1 MIERKIVAQK
11 MKEFQIQEF
20 ISQSLHNTGQSHTK
34 VQRTPM
40 GEKIVVY
47 TSRPGLIVGK
57 SGQNIKKLTMTIRK
71 KFELENPQIEISEVE
86 KVNLDAQIVAER
98 IAQSL
103 ERFGSA
109 RFKGVAHQVMQ
120 DVLGAGALGV
130 EVVISGKVP
139 SARAKSWRFNQGYLK
154 KCGDIAVTKVLKAYA
169 TAKLKSGV
177 IGIKVR
183 IMPPDIVLPDKL
195 TIVEEAET
203 PAAPADGAST
213 GAQKKEKTEEK
224 KERENN
230 QSAEPKPKKA
240 PRRKKKEKTAAT
252 AAQEEPHE
260 SPAVEPEAA

>member
-1 MIERKIVAQK
+1 MIERKIIAQK

-47 TSRPGLIVGK
+47 TSRPGIIVGK
-57 SGQNIKKLTMTIRK
+57 SGQNIKKLTTTIKK
-71 KFELENPQIEISEVE
+71 KFELENPQIEIAEVE
-86 KVNLDAQIVAER
+86 NVHLDAQIVAER

-120 DVLGAGALGV
+120 DVMNARALGV
-130 EVVISGKVP
+130 EIIISGKVP
-139 SARAKSWRFNQGYLK
+139 SARARAWRFYQGYLK

-183 IMPPDIVLPDKL
+183 IMPPGIKLPDELKVIDEI
-195 TIVEEAET
+195 TESA
-203 PAAPADGAST
+203 PAA
-213 GAQKKEKTEEK
+213 QKGESKTPGEEK
-224 KERENN
+224 KEE
-230 QSAEPKPKKA
+230 KKKA
-240 PRRKKKEKTAAT
+240 PRRKKKAEKAETEKQDST
-252 AAQEEPHE
+252 DQT
-260 SPAVEPEAA
+260 EAAAAPAAPTEA

>member
-57 SGQNIKKLTMTIRK
+57 SGQNIKKLTQTIRK
-71 KFELENPQIEISEVE
+71 KFELENPQIEIAEVE
-86 KVNLDAQIVAER
+86 NVNLDAQIVAER

-120 DVLGAGALGV
+120 DVLNAGALGV

-154 KCGDIAVTKVLKAYA
+154 KCGDIAVSKVLKAYA

-183 IMPPDIVLPDKL
+183 IMPPNIVLPDKL
-195 TIVEEAET
+195 TIVENSKEPTDAEKT
-203 PAAPADGAST
+203 KPAQKQEPAADAEKS
-213 GAQKKEKTEEK
+213 KEEKEKK
-224 KERENN
+224 K
-230 QSAEPKPKKA
+230 
-240 PRRKKKEKTAAT
+240 PRRKKKEKIAVQEQAVPETA
-252 AAQEEPHE
+252 
-260 SPAVEPEAA
+260 EAA